1 MFRNYLK
8 VAFRNLQK
16 QKIFAFINVFGLSIG
31 IACFSL
37 LLLYSVQEFSFDKFH
52 KNAGDI
58 YRLYLHDEIP
68 NSDGTNANTDY
79 VGPSSLTWGE
89 EMKKDVPDVVSFV
102 RMQLPWGE
110 NLIQTGDKTLR
121 AEVGFADQSLFS
133 IFNFPLKYGTKAN
146 VLRNKQD
153 IVLTASRAKQLFG
166 TDDVVGKA
174 VEIQLGT
181 KNYPFTISGI
191 AEDIPSN
198 STIRFDVLGTFAFIN
213 SYRQDYFTIGNNW
226 HTVIRQT
233 FVQLKPGSKL
243 PGDARQLERF
253 MESYEPDY
261 VSMNKNYVAM
271 MRKQGVNW
279 TGKGMPES
287 VRLQPLLAIHTDTS
301 FKSWGFTD
309 YGKIDPKIIWILL
322 TIGAGILLIACI
334 NFTTLAIGRSAGRS
348 KEVGV
353 RKVVGAEKRQ
363 IIFQF
368 LTEALLMSVASAI
381 LGLVLANLLLPWFNQ
396 LAGTELHFSFLQ
408 YPQMAIALLG
418 VVLVV
423 GLLAGSYP
431 ALVLS
436 GFKPVEV
443 LKNKIRIGGAN
454 LFTRSLV
461 TFQFVLSIVL
471 VVSTVVILQQTKY
484 MVNKNPGFDKENVVV
499 IDGSQIDANKVFP
512 LFKREALRY
521 HEVEG
526 VTSAVAGLGAGES
539 FLGYSDPG
547 TKNFADIN
555 IIDPDY
561 LKVLGMK
568 LLVGENLRASSFR
581 DTLKPIIIN
590 ETMMKSYGWNQQNV
604 IGQRINKFQ
613 GRTALITGVVRNF
626 NYSPLR
632 DKIKNQAFETS
643 EDKGYSHI
651 YVRINAGNPGPALA
665 DIQKAWK
672 SSVPDVPMKYSF
684 LDEDVNNYYRSEQ
697 KWTSIVGAAGGISIF
712 LACLGLLGLATLA
725 AVNRTKEIGI
735 RKVLG
740 ASVSSVVVLLSK
752 DFIRL
757 ITIAFIIAT
766 PLAWYLMNKWLQDY
780 AARIGI
786 SWWVFALTGVGAVL
800 IAFISI
806 SSQSIK
812 AAVANPVKSLRSE

>member
-16 QKIFAFINVFGLSIG
+16 QKIFAFINVFGLSTG

-37 LLLYSVQEFSFDKFH
+37 LLLYSFHEFSFDKFH
-52 KNAGDI
+52 KNANDI

-79 VGPSSLTWGE
+79 VSPSPLTWGE
-89 EMKKDVPDVVSFV
+89 EAKKDMPDVVSFV

-110 NLIQTGDKTLR
+110 NLVQTGSKALR

-133 IFNFPLKYGTKAN
+133 VFSFPLKHGTKATA
-146 VLRNKQD
+146 LHNKYD
-153 IVLTASRAKQLFG
+153 VVLTASRAKELFG
-166 TDDVVGKA
+166 TDDVVGKT
-174 VEIQLGT
+174 VEIQLGA
-181 KNYPFTISGI
+181 KNYPFTISAV
-191 AEDIPSN
+191 AEDVPSN
-198 STIRFDVLGTFAFIN
+198 STIRFDVLGSFMFIN
-213 SYRQDYFTIGNNW
+213 SFPQDQFTVGNNW
-226 HTVIRQT
+226 HPITRQT
-233 FVQLKPGSKL
+233 YLQLKLGSQL
-243 PGDARQLERF
+243 PGDAAQLERF

-271 MRKQGVNW
+271 MKKQGVNW

-287 VRLQPLLAIHTDTS
+287 VKLQPLVSIHTDTS

-309 YGKIDPKIIWILL
+309 YGKIDPTIVWILL

-363 IIFQF
+363 IISQF
-368 LTEALLMSVASAI
+368 LTEALLLSVASAI
-381 LGLVLANLLLPWFNQ
+381 LGLLLATMLLPLFNQ
-396 LAGTELHFSFLQ
+396 LAGTELRFSFLQ
-408 YPQMAIALLG
+408 YPQMDMMLLG

-431 ALVLS
+431 ALILS

-454 LFTRSLV
+454 LFTKSLV

-471 VVSTVVILQQTKY
+471 VVSTVIILQQTKY
-484 MVNKNPGFDKENVVV
+484 LLNKNPGFNRENVVV
-499 IDGSQIDANKVFP
+499 IDASQTDPNKVFP
-512 LFKREALRY
+512 VFKHEALRY
-521 HEVEG
+521 HELEG
-526 VTSAVAGLGAGES
+526 VTSAAAGLGAGES

-547 TKNFADIN
+547 ANNFADIN

-561 LKVLGMK
+561 LKVLGMR
-568 LLVGENLRASSFR
+568 LIAGENLRATSFR
-581 DTLKPIIIN
+581 DSLKPIIIN
-590 ETMMKSYGWNQQNV
+590 ETMMKSFGWTEQNAV
-604 IGQRINKFQ
+604 GQRIKKFQ
-613 GRTALITGVVRNF
+613 GRTALVAGVVRDF
-626 NYSPLR
+626 NYRPLR

-643 EDKGYSHI
+643 EDKGYNHI
-651 YVRINAGNPGPALA
+651 YVRISAGNPAPAIA
-665 DIQKAWK
+665 DIQRAWK
-672 SSVPDVPMKYSF
+672 SAAPGVPIKYSF
-684 LDEDVNNYYRSEQ
+684 LDQDIDNYYKSEQ
-697 KWTSIVGAAGGISIF
+697 KWPSIVGTAGGISLF

-740 ASVSSVVVLLSK
+740 ASVSNVVVLLSK

-757 ITIAFIIAT
+757 ITIAFVIAT
-766 PLAWYLMNKWLQDY
+766 PVAWYLMNKWLQDY

-786 SWWVFALTGVGAVL
+786 SWWVFALTGAGAIL